1 MFEKMKHG
9 LHGTF
14 GIGLCLL
21 GSVGATAGSIGLPC
35 AHAESIKNSIS
46 QVGISGIVTQV
57 REHTIVVNGME
68 YGFSP
73 KVIVLDHEGHGVDLS
88 YITRNSEV
96 HFRLMKDDSQ
106 KIEWIVVR
114 QPE

>member
-1 MFEKMKHG
+1 MIEKMKHG
-9 LHGTF
+9 LHGL
-14 GIGLCLL
+14 GLCLFA
-21 GSVGATAGSIGLPC
+21 SVGLTAGSIGLPYS
-35 AHAESIKNSIS
+35 HADSIKSGIS
-46 QVGISGIVTQV
+46 YVGISGMVTQV

-96 HFRLMKDDSQ
+96 NFRLMKDDNQ